1 MAMSNPQTVSIF
13 FPATVRARVIEQ
25 HQTLRQLLTQ
35 SLDATTRA
43 FQPAGPNRDEV
54 SRLAFELRTR
64 FWAHLAFEE
73 RHLAPVLAH
82 LDLWGPERAQ
92 DLFTEHMRQ
101 RAQLETL
108 VVGIEE
114 GWDVER
120 IALALRSLA
129 TDLLLDMEEEERGC
143 VSASLLQDEMMIV
156 GAVHD

>member
-1 MAMSNPQTVSIF
+1 MSNVQTVSIL
-13 FPATVRARVIEQ
+13 FPAAVRERVLEQ
-25 HQTLRQLLTQ
+25 HQTLRKLLQQ
-35 SLDATTRA
+35 SLDATTRV
-43 FQPAGPNRDEV
+43 FQPEGPNRDEV
-54 SRLAFELRTR
+54 AHLVYELRAR

-82 LDLWGPERAQ
+82 LDLWGPERVE
-92 DLFTEHMRQ
+92 DLFMEHARQ

-108 VVGIEE
+108 VEGIEK

-120 IALALRSLA
+120 IALALRSLT
-129 TDLLLDMEEEERGC
+129 TDLLLDMEEEEHGC